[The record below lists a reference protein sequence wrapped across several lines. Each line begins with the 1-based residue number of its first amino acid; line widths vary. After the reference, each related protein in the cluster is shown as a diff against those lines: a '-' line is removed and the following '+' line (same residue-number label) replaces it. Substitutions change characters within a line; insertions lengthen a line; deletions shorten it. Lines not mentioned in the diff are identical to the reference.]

1 MPEGDSVYQLSK
13 RLQWMQGR
21 EVTATSI
28 RVPRYATVDFTG
40 MTCERVW
47 PYGKHLFMQFGKD
60 GYQPQILHTHLKME
74 GMWAMHRAGTT
85 WKKPGHAA
93 RVVLSLNDEPKADI
107 ELVGFWLGL
116 VRVFPAREYQQ
127 EMGYLGPDLLDPDF
141 DIDEAVRRIEAEPDR
156 EIGRALLDQRKL
168 AGIGNE
174 YRAEINFLAGTH
186 PRELVRDVDVEKH
199 VRLARRLMWANKDA
213 RVRVTTGIKRAGETS
228 YVFGRN
234 NKPCRRCGTL
244 ITKGFLGG
252 EGDLERVIW
261 WCPRCQPEPSPRFSP
276 APHGG

>member
-13 RLQWMQGR
+13 RLQWMQNR

-47 PYGKHLFMQFGKD
+47 PRGKHLFMQFAKG
-60 GYQPQILHTHLKME
+60 GHQAQILHTHLKME
-74 GMWAMHRAGTT
+74 GTWSMHRAGTR

-93 RVVLSLNDEPKADI
+93 RVVLSLSDDPQPDI

-116 VRVFPAREYQQ
+116 VRVFPARQYEQ

-141 DIDEAVRRIEAEPDR
+141 DLAEAVRRIEAQPNL
-156 EIGRALLDQRKL
+156 EIGRALLDQRNL

-174 YRAEINFLAGTH
+174 YRAEINRLDEEILAAVKRRTQISRAVGKARMGSGGTRLVH
-186 PRELVRDVDVEKH
+186 TREVAIINQFREDLGEEGPELAAILL
-199 VRLARRLMWANKDA
+199 RLGRGRL
-213 RVRVTTGIKRAGETS
+213 G
-228 YVFGRN
+228 
-234 NKPCRRCGTL
+234 
-244 ITKGFLGG
+244 
-252 EGDLERVIW
+252 
-261 WCPRCQPEPSPRFSP
+261 
-276 APHGG
+276 

>member
-47 PYGKHLFMQFGKD
+47 PYGKHLFMQFGAP
-60 GYQPQILHTHLKME
+60 GHQPQILHTHLKME
-74 GMWAMHRAGTT
+74 GTWSMYRAGAR
-85 WKKPGHAA
+85 WKKPAHAA
-93 RVVLSLNDEPKADI
+93 RVVLSLSDAPKADL

-116 VRVFPAREYQQ
+116 VRVFSAREYQQ

-156 EIGRALLDQRKL
+156 EIGRALLDQHKL

-186 PRELVRDVDVEKH
+186 PAELVRDVDVNKH
-199 VRLARRLMWANKDA
+199 VRLARHLMWANKDA
-213 RVRVTTGIKRAGETS
+213 PVRVTTGIKRAGETS

-261 WCPRCQPEPSPRFSP
+261 GCPRCQPAPSPRFSR